1 MKGALALVAVAAFTA
16 TANAALLWDQSNVN
30 TGINA
35 FVDQEFDDFASY
47 SSYMVSDV
55 VSTGW
60 TVQSVSV
67 YFTNNMGNWA
77 GVTQARLNIFAKTGN
92 LPVAGDDP
100 TAGSTVGVS
109 LTNLGSS
116 WEITASGLNVN
127 VPAGDWWIGLTPLTN
142 FGSQGQ
148 EFHQAAPIIGVDTAW
163 RNPAGGFGL
172 GTAWQ
177 TTAALGP
184 DWIGVYDGAFKV
196 EGIVPA
202 PGALALLGLAGLL
215 GRRRR

>member
-16 TANAALLWDQSNVN
+16 TATADVLWDQSNVN

-35 FVDQEFDDFASY
+35 FVDQEFSDVPSY
-47 SSYMVSDV
+47 SAYMVMDV

-60 TVQSVSV
+60 TVQSVSA

-77 GVTQARLNIFAKTGN
+77 GVTQARLNIFSKTGT
-92 LPVAGDDP
+92 LPVAADDP

-127 VPAGDWWIGLTPLTN
+127 VPIGDYWIGLTPLTN
-142 FGSQGQ
+142 FGTQGQ
-148 EFHQAAPIIGVDTAW
+148 EFHQAAPIIGDDTAF
-163 RNPAGGFGL
+163 RNPGGGFGL

-196 EGIVPA
+196 EGIPA
-202 PGALALLGLAGLL
+202 PGALALLGLAGLI

>member
-35 FVDQEFDDFASY
+35 FVDQEFSDFASF

-77 GVTQARLNIFAKTGN
+77 NLSQARLNIFPKVGN
-92 LPVAGDDP
+92 LPVAADDP
-100 TAGSTVGVS
+100 TLGSTVGITM
-109 LTNLGSS
+109 TNIGSS

-127 VPAGDWWIGLTPLTN
+127 VPIGDWWIGLTPLTN
-142 FGSQGQ
+142 FGTDGQ

-177 TTAALGP
+177 TTAALGA

-196 EGIVPA
+196 EGIPA

>member
-1 MKGALALVAVAAFTA
+1 MKAALGLIAVAAFTA
-16 TANAALLWDQSNVN
+16 TATADVLWDQSNVN

-35 FVDQEFDDFASY
+35 FVDQEFDDFASF
-47 SSYMVSDV
+47 SSYMVMDV

-77 GVTQARLNIFAKTGN
+77 GVTQARLNLFAKTGT

-100 TAGSTVGVS
+100 TAGATVGVS

-127 VPAGDWWIGLTPLTN
+127 VPIGDYWIGLTPLTN
-142 FGSQGQ
+142 FGAQGQ

-163 RNPAGGFGL
+163 RNPGGGFGL
-172 GTAWQ
+172 GTQWQ
-177 TTAALGP
+177 TTAPLGT
-184 DWIGVYDGAFKV
+184 DWIGVYDAAFKV
-196 EGIVPA
+196 EGIPA
-202 PGALALLGLAGLL
+202 PGALALLGLAGLI

>member
-16 TANAALLWDQSNVN
+16 TATADVLWDQSNYDAN
-30 TGINA
+30 INA

-47 SSYMVSDV
+47 SSYMVMDV

-60 TVQSVSV
+60 TIQSVSV

-77 GVTQARLNIFAKTGN
+77 NVNQARLNIFAKTGN
-92 LPVAGDDP
+92 LPAAGDDP
-100 TAGSTVGVS
+100 TAGSAVGVS
-109 LTNLGSS
+109 LTNLGDA
-116 WEITASGLNVN
+116 WEITASGLSEVLA
-127 VPAGDWWIGLTPLTN
+127 AGEYWIGLTPLTN
-142 FGSQGQ
+142 FGAQGQ
-148 EFHQAAPIIGVDTAW
+148 EFHRAAPIINVDTAW
-163 RNPAGGFGL
+163 RNPAGAFGL

-184 DWIGVYDGAFKV
+184 DWIGLYDGAIKIQ
-196 EGIVPA
+196 GIPA